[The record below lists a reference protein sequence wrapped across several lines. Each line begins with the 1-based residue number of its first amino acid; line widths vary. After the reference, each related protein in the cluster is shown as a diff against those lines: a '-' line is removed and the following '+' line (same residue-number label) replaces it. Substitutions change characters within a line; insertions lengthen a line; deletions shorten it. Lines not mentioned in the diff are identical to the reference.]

1 MKFIYGGAMEE
12 EEYEALAQ
20 LIVAA
25 DKYGLDELKK
35 ICSLAIRSTLP
46 VKNIVD
52 CLILADKIN
61 CPELLRDSKVL
72 FKDLVLYLRR
82 DQTLSPLWDKLEK
95 AHWLLLVD
103 TLSE

>member
-1 MKFIYGGAMEE
+1 MKFIYGGVMEE
-12 EEYEALAQ
+12 KEYEALAQ

-52 CLILADKIN
+52 CLILADKID
-61 CPELLRDSKVL
+61 CPELLRDAKVL

-95 AHWLLLVD
+95 THWALLVD